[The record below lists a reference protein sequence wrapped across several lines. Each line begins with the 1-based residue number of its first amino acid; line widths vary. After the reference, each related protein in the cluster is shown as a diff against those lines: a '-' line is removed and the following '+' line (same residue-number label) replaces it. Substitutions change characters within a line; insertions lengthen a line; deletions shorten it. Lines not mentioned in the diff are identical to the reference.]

1 MIAGLP
7 VHWVVLDKENRR
19 SPHMP
24 AGLLGSDM
32 VYVQGF
38 DGSQPQHP
46 MHARHV
52 HWENVVAYALAH
64 DTHDQPKHHHRAEL
78 EAEAT
83 VLGLSDDFYPGD
95 GAE

>member
-7 VHWVVLDKENRR
+7 VHWVNIRPLR
-19 SPHMP
+19 SPRMP
-24 AGLLGSDM
+24 AELQGGEK

-46 MHARHV
+46 MYARHV
-52 HWENVVAYALAH
+52 HWENVVAYAVAH
-64 DTHDQPKHHHRAEL
+64 DSHDQDVHHNA
-78 EAEAT
+78 AA
-83 VLGLSDDFYPGD
+83 VLAVTRDDFYPGD